1 MTGTAA
7 RAQTVDEILERNL
20 EALGGRI
27 ALDRVQ
33 SMRTTSR
40 LVLPG
45 SEARIIVYSK
55 RPNLVRQELRIAG
68 QTVVQAFDG
77 STGWTVNRLL
87 GMSTPTLLN
96 GADLDALR
104 QQAVW
109 EGLLTSA
116 RSRGDRIELVGRSV
130 VNGRQ
135 AFHLRVT
142 SVDHQRHQQVYV
154 DVDTGLEIRTVHD
167 TSAGRF
173 EQDLS
178 SYQAVEGILVPFSIK
193 TSVGGR
199 PVAEIVVA
207 KVEINVDVESAL
219 FARP

>member
-7 RAQTVDEILERNL
+7 RAQTVDEIVERNL

-33 SMRTTSR
+33 SVRTTSR
-40 LVLPG
+40 MVLPG
-45 SEARIIVYSK
+45 SEARIVVYSK
-55 RPNLVRQELRIAG
+55 RPNLLRQELRIAG

-87 GMSTPTLLN
+87 GVSTPTLLT
-96 GADLDALR
+96 GPDLDALR
-104 QQAVW
+104 QQATW
-109 EGLLTSA
+109 EGVLTSA
-116 RSRGDRIELVGRSV
+116 RSRGDRIELVGRSF

-142 SVDHQRHQQVYV
+142 SVDHQRHQEVYV
-154 DVDTGLEIRTVHD
+154 DVETGLEIRTVHD

-178 SYQAVEGILVPFSIK
+178 SYQTVDGIRIPFSIK
-193 TSVGGR
+193 TSLAGR
-199 PVAEIVVA
+199 PAGEIVVT
-207 KVEINVDVESAL
+207 KVEINVDVDAAL